1 MAVMIWWG
9 AWLLLMGLSWALE
22 SESPSSGP
30 STPFESI
37 DGTYGLMLHPIPS
50 GNDYK
55 RSEVYL
61 NNYLKAQKS
70 APLRLET
77 AKKVLAEGAGVYL
90 DKNRGKELKLEKT
103 VLTTVISHPKASHW
117 YRIYFRNFLCFAE
130 HYGYDLVVYV
140 MRNQEQSESEFAEH
154 VAEIGHLGVKALPYP
169 EELFWRFVY
178 GRVNPLRVGK
188 RHVSYRGNR
197 PDFKEFGS
205 LPMLIP
211 MYEIIALGYSMIYL
225 DVDLGLVLDPIPHM
239 LHGDSDFVTSVETR
253 ECVDHP
259 HVATVRTTNWEVVEF
274 NTGVTLIR
282 STEQSRALMIK
293 WIEAMVNE
301 NYVNDQRVIDKWFRR
316 FNDMTY
322 SSNCLPPGTKGA
334 IGEGTVSKRKTKDSA
349 TYCLL
354 SDMVFQNGLM
364 SLTCCRQ
371 RMDSYIIN
379 MAKFGLKQ
387 GKSFYP
393 ALIHVNFSGG
403 KTQELK
409 ERGLWLFQHT
419 NGSSDGTQGKCLP
432 YSHESSHYSHNYNYS
447 SELERIYAGSEDI
460 YKDLNLPGKTMRLK
474 NAQQV
479 YMVGNDSKLHGF
491 PDGDTFIAMGFD
503 FGDVVL
509 VDSIVQEKWDIG
521 YPLKSL
527 AAEDSHTM
535 KKRRKH
541 DAIMEIRNRDG
552 TNAPFESPNID
563 AAD

>member
-1 MAVMIWWG
+1 MFAMRYC
-9 AWLLLMGLSWALE
+9 WLLIFSLVALSVALE
-22 SESPSSGP
+22 CFKSL
-30 STPFESI
+30 
-37 DGTYGLMLHPIPS
+37 DATYGLTLHPIPS
-50 GNDYK
+50 GNDYQ
-55 RSEVYL
+55 RSDVYL
-61 NNYLKAQKS
+61 NYYKKAQK
-70 APLRLET
+70 AQALRLET
-77 AKKVLAEGAGVYL
+77 AKKVLAEGAGVYR
-90 DKNRGKELKLEKT
+90 DKRKGEELKLEKT

-140 MRNQEQSESEFAEH
+140 MRNQEQSDNEFAEH
-154 VAEIGHLGVKALPYP
+154 VAEIGRLGIKVLPFP

-178 GRVNPLRVGK
+178 GRVNPLREGK
-188 RHVSYRGNR
+188 RRVPYKGDR

-211 MYEIIALGYSMIYL
+211 MYEIIALGYNMIYY

-239 LHGDSDFVTSVETR
+239 LYGDSDFVSSVETR

-282 STEQSRALMIK
+282 STNQSRALMVK

-322 SSNCLPPGTKGA
+322 TSNCLPPSTKGA
-334 IGEGTVSKRKTKDSA
+334 IEGDKISQRKTPGSA

-354 SDMVFQNGLM
+354 SDVVFQNGLM

-379 MAKFGLKQ
+379 MAKYGIKI
-387 GKSFYP
+387 GNSYYP

-403 KTQELK
+403 KTQELT
-409 ERGLWLFQHT
+409 ERGLWLFQQT
-419 NGSSDGTQGKCLP
+419 NGSSDGTRGTCLP

-447 SELERIYAGSEDI
+447 SELKRIYAGSEEM
-460 YKDLNLPGKTMRLK
+460 YKGLNRPGTTMRLK
-474 NAQQV
+474 NAQEV
-479 YMVGNDSKLHGF
+479 FVIGNDSKLHGF
-491 PDGDTFIAMGFD
+491 PDGDTFVAMGYD
-503 FGDVVL
+503 FGDVAL

-521 YPLKSL
+521 EPLVSL
-527 AAEDSHTM
+527 AAEDSQTAR
-535 KKRRKH
+535 KRRKH
-541 DAIMEIRNRDG
+541 DAIMEIRNKDG
-552 TNAPFESPNID
+552 TNAPFESPNIS
-563 AAD
+563 